1 MCQLVFNKTMYT
13 LHTKRW
19 CKQAAA
25 LGHRIV
31 AIFTSYKDIFVD
43 YIDILNQKF
52 SQLNITILRPK
63 WTLKFFVM
71 SYNQISTRFFIFK
84 KCILLPF
91 QVIWRKLPDVS
102 PLTIGQYVF
111 VNDVAMSVQHARES
125 EDWKLIISG
134 VHSSHSGEYECQVPT
149 ADKQMRKQFYL
160 TVTGT
165 RPTPHTYRL

>member
-1 MCQLVFNKTMYT
+1 M
-13 LHTKRW
+13 
-19 CKQAAA
+19 
-25 LGHRIV
+25 
-31 AIFTSYKDIFVD
+31 
-43 YIDILNQKF
+43 
-52 SQLNITILRPK
+52 
-63 WTLKFFVM
+63 
-71 SYNQISTRFFIFK
+71 
-84 KCILLPF
+84 
-91 QVIWRKLPDVS
+91 S

-165 RPTPHTYRL
+165 RPNPSYLPLVTFEWL